1 MTSRCRYMLMTVPL
15 GLSSV
20 TVVLEGRGDPRLT
33 GWSWPRHWPE
43 RLPLLESQHDR
54 LESLIQELLHVH
66 RAAQHAWS
74 LEEALAVE
82 ASCRR
87 LLWDLRLH
95 LRLEERWLSQCHCMC
110 PGHRARHA
118 EALKQVTEGLL
129 SSAGN
134 RVARQR
140 WLEDLQVWFVEHRQG
155 PDAMAYA
162 HASAAEQ

>member
-1 MTSRCRYMLMTVPL
+1 MPLYSDESFL

-20 TVVLEGRGDPRLT
+20 AVVLETRVDPQLARW
-33 GWSWPRHWPE
+33 GWPLRWSE
-43 RLPLLESQHDR
+43 RVPLLESQHDR
-54 LESLIQELLHVH
+54 LESLILELLHLH
-66 RAAQHAWS
+66 RVAQHTWS

-95 LRLEERWLSQCHCMC
+95 LRLEERWLSQIHCMC
-110 PGHRARHA
+110 PGHRALHA

-129 SSAGN
+129 CSAGD
-134 RVARQR
+134 REARRR
-140 WLEDLQVWFVEHRQG
+140 WLENLQVWFVEHRQG

-162 HASAAEQ
+162 HASAAAQ